1 MYLKMFSNLV
11 TNFAPFAQKKI
22 IFPRLQSIVEAHFI
36 YLLFISCMFRLHY
49 TSLIHVVSLCM
60 LTILYIYKLP
70 GVFYL
75 FFFYSFFFIIR
86 SYCI

>member
-1 MYLKMFSNLV
+1 MKFQSFIYIYIVLYVLSHPY
-11 TNFAPFAQKKI
+11 PFAQKKTH
-22 IFPRLQSIVEAHFI
+22 FPRLQSIVEAHFI

-75 FFFYSFFFIIR
+75 FF
-86 SYCI
+86 